1 MNITDLEKSINILE
15 MIKNKG
21 YPVRKVGVS
30 GYRVIPCPSCGSK
43 KGMTINTDNN
53 YFNCFACNTGGKA
66 YKWLTEIEGLE
77 ESEAKRELE
86 EMNGNIEKSIKK
98 VPSIPTKKTTAQP
111 RTDWEPVMDLLYHNL
126 TKNEE
131 GKKAL
136 EYLFNRGI
144 SSELIDKYFIGY
156 GNIENEKGTSYKNV
170 IVFPIREN
178 GNIVT
183 WISRTIDDSQENKYY
198 NNTGGMKLFNGD
210 LLKEKDQD
218 IFITES
224 IIDAL
229 SLESIGIKAI
239 ALCGVNQIKLFK
251 ERAKKENRFNKY
263 YDGLDNDQ
271 AGRKASKKLQDF
283 LKNNEEIGIYQET
296 NLFQGTNYKDINEFL
311 TKDKSNFI
319 QRIDEAIKFVKE
331 KAAAENDIKE
341 SDEKTEDINVN
352 TVEYYLK
359 NEFNKDIQ
367 LYEQGS
373 QVTTGIS
380 PLDKYLNGIHAGL
393 YVIGGVTGTGKTT
406 LAHQIADN
414 LAFRNHRVIYLSLE
428 QSKFDII
435 SKSLT
440 REAHTNYNAD
450 LFIHNIKNIR
460 SNSEE
465 NRTIIK
471 QSIESYTERLN
482 GNMEIIEGNFNYN
495 LIQIKKYIAEY
506 IERYQTRPI
515 LFIDYL
521 QILPPYNDKLS
532 DKQNVDTNVT
542 ELKRLSREM
551 KIPVIVISSV
561 SREHYTQD
569 LNYSSFKETGGIEYT
584 ADVLIGLQLAVVT
597 NESCIGK
604 NKAEQYRAIKE
615 YQEENKSIGIS
626 EIQAKIIKNRFGSR
640 ADKILL
646 DFNWKRETYEYTE
659 SASILERYR

>member
-1 MNITDLEKSINILE
+1 MILAARNEEQKGSKYMNITDLEKSINILE

-21 YPVRKVGVS
+21 YPVNKVGVS
-30 GYRVIPCPSCGSK
+30 DYRVVPCPSCGSK
-43 KGMTINTDNN
+43 KGMTINADNN

-126 TKNEE
+126 AKNEE

-183 WISRTIDDSQENKYY
+183 WISRTIDDNQENKYY

-271 AGRKASKKLQDF
+271 AGKKASKELQDF

-311 TKDKSNFI
+311 TKDK
-319 QRIDEAIKFVKE
+319 AGLE
-331 KAAAENDIKE
+331 KALDKSLGDKN
-341 SDEKTEDINVN
+341 S
-352 TVEYYLK
+352 VEYYIKHL
-359 NEFNKDIQ
+359 FAKDIA
-367 LYEQGS
+367 LYQEGS
-373 QVTTGIS
+373 KITTGID
-380 PLDKYLNGIHAGL
+380 PLDKHLNGLHSGL
-393 YVIGGVTGTGKTT
+393 YVIGGVTGAGKTT

-414 LAFRNHRVIYLSLE
+414 LAFNGHKVVYLSLE
-428 QSKFDII
+428 QSKFDITA
-435 SKSLT
+435 KSLT
-440 REAHTNYNAD
+440 REAYQNYNAD
-450 LFIHNIKNIR
+450 LCIHNIKNIKA
-460 SNSEE
+460 N
-465 NRTIIK
+465 NQKNKKIIK
-471 QSIESYTERLN
+471 EAIQSYTGRLS
-482 GNMEIIEGNFNYN
+482 GNMEILEGNFNLN
-495 LIQIKKYIAEY
+495 LKSIQDYLQKYIQVKKE
-506 IERYQTRPI
+506 RPI

-521 QILPPYNDKLS
+521 QILPPYSDKLS
-532 DKQNVDTNVT
+532 DKQNVDVNVT
-542 ELKRLSREM
+542 ELKRMSRDL
-551 KIPVIVISSV
+551 KIPVVVISSV
-561 SREHYTQD
+561 SRDNYTQD

-584 ADVLIGLQLAVVT
+584 ADVLIALQLEIVT
-597 NESCIGK
+597 SSDYLK
-604 NKAEQYRAIKE
+604 LKTKADQYKALKD
-615 YQEENKSIGIS
+615 YQEQTRGKGIS
-626 EIQAKIIKNRFGSR
+626 EVNAKILKNRFGNK
-640 ADKILL
+640 ADDISLF
-646 DFNWKRETYEYTE
+646 FNWKRETFEFD
-659 SASILERYR
+659 SNPLSWNK